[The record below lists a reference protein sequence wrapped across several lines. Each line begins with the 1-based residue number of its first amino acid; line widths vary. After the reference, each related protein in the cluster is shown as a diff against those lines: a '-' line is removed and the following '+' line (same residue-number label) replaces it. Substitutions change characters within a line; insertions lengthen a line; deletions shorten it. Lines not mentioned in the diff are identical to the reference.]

1 MNHEYKMFVG
11 NYVSNFVEFFWKYKY
26 FVDVYRLIYITERKV
41 KCSLWYSKQR
51 IFILYLF
58 FVWLLVMK
66 QFSVQNY
73 FSWWLKIKTYCY
85 TYPIL
90 IWIHH
95 INYQK
100 VYIKKRNIYFI
111 KNYQEITMDSR
122 TAVLKILLYHEIK
135 KNYAN
140 MKVWI
145 FCYFLCIF
153 YINIA

>member
-1 MNHEYKMFVG
+1 M
-11 NYVSNFVEFFWKYKY
+11 
-26 FVDVYRLIYITERKV
+26 

-135 KNYAN
+135 KT
-140 MKVWI
+140 MLIWKSEFFV
-145 FCYFLCIF
+145 IF
-153 YINIA
+153 YVYFALTSHKLIDIANYVGARRRTFCPFSWKGPKTDKLLWSRI